1 MAVYKRGHKP
11 AYSWPKGVSGNPG
24 GRPRGLQELQAA
36 ARDHAPEAVEKLVEF
51 MRGAVTVGSKQ
62 RGVAPRLQ
70 VQAALAILD
79 RGLGKPAQQLL
90 ANREATFD
98 GPERVVVHVTDDR
111 LIEHDDD

>member
-1 MAVYKRGHKP
+1 MSRAIP
-11 AYSWPKGVSGNPG
+11 AAG
-24 GRPRGLQELQAA
+24 RGLQELQAA

-62 RGVAPRLQ
+62 RRVAPRLQ

-90 ANREATFD
+90 VDREAAFD
-98 GPERVVVHVTDDR
+98 GPERVVLDVTDDR

>member
-1 MAVYKRGHKP
+1 MPPIAP
-11 AYSWPKGVSGNPG
+11 APQTKIRSLIAL
-24 GRPRGLQELQAA
+24 PRDPSHFDDQ
-36 ARDHAPEAVEKLVEF
+36 RDHAPEAVEKLVEF

-90 ANREATFD
+90 ANREAAFD
-98 GPERVVVHVTDDR
+98 GPERVVAPT
-111 LIEHDDD
+111 

>member
-1 MAVYKRGHKP
+1 L
-11 AYSWPKGVSGNPG
+11 
-24 GRPRGLQELQAA
+24 GL
-36 ARDHAPEAVEKLVEF
+36 RI
-51 MRGAVTVGSKQ
+51 GAVTIGSKQ

-90 ANREATFD
+90 VDREAAFD